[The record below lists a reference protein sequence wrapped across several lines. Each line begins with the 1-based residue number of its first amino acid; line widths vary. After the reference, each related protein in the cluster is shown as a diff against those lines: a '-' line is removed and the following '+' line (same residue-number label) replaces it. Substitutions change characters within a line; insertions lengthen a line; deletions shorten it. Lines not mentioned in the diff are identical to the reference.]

1 MSHRFTPAKQANLAK
16 TEQLNLPDNL
26 SAVAAGDAL
35 VIIDDGAGNKSF
47 TIGPVAASVDALSSV
62 NDVNISAPVF
72 GQALKVHDG
81 LARRSVTQGV
91 GIFLDIKALAT
102 GVAGNAINIVFATGG
117 GDTQTWDGAGD
128 GALTVTRDDWSTVD
142 ASGLAGLINAIGGVG
157 VNVSDSGGAFTS
169 QPAGGLL
176 EGGAADIYW
185 INGED
190 LQGAGGGATN
200 LNGLSDVSTAGESA
214 GEVLTTNGAGVYTF
228 SAVAGAGATVLGG
241 LTDWTVD
248 NRTLEANSAHGAVGV
263 DLSATQGGG
272 GTTVQAGQFLRAEH
286 QDPTNDASAL
296 RFVPQFPE
304 NVPYIRADLAASSYP
319 GGATGADL
327 ANAHQLAKGESLAD
341 FVLVDTAGA
350 TVHMRL
356 PETQTAE
363 GAAEMG
369 RQFTIKNVGL
379 TGVLSIYA
387 QLTGD
392 FLEGVAEAGAGES
405 KHDLDPMQSITLV
418 LSDASVGGPAKW
430 FIR

>member
-117 GDTQTWDGAGD
+117 DATAWSADL
-128 GALTVTRDDWSTVD
+128 LTITRNNW
-142 ASGLAGLINAIGGVG
+142 ASQNAADIAAAVNAIVGVG

>member
-35 VIIDDGAGNKSF
+35 VIIDDGGGNNIFS
-47 TIGPVAASVDALSSV
+47 IGPVAASVDALSLV

-117 GDTQTWDGAGD
+117 DATAWSADL
-128 GALTVTRDDWSTVD
+128 LTITRNNW
-142 ASGLAGLINAIGGVG
+142 ASQNAADIAAAVNAIVGVG

-200 LNGLSDVSTAGESA
+200 LNGLSDVSTAGA
-214 GEVLTTNGAGVYTF
+214 ANGEVLTSDGAGNYSF
-228 SAVAGAGATVLGG
+228 GAVAGAGATVLGG

-263 DLSATQGGG
+263 DLSAPQGGG
-272 GTTVQAGQFLRAEH
+272 ETTVQAGQFLRSELVTPG
-286 QDPTNDASAL
+286 DPTSAL

-319 GGATGADL
+319 AGDGL
-327 ANAHQLAKGESLAD
+327 ALASAFELAKGESLAD

-350 TVHMRL
+350 TVHMLL
-356 PETQTAE
+356 PEARTGA

-387 QLTGD
+387 QVTGD

-418 LSDASVGGPAKW
+418 LSDASAAGPAKW

>member
-263 DLSATQGGG
+263 DLSAPQGGG
-272 GTTVQAGQFLRAEH
+272 ETTVQAGQFLRSELVTPG
-286 QDPTNDASAL
+286 DPTSAL

-304 NVPYIRADLAASSYP
+304 NVPYIRADLTTSSYP
-319 GGATGADL
+319 VGDGLTL
-327 ANAHQLAKGESLAD
+327 ASAFELAKGESLAD

-356 PETQTAE
+356 PEARTGA

-387 QLTGD
+387 QVTGD